1 MESHQQRRSQCRSTH
16 HRLRLDTN
24 TGTSGPTNQDTNPP
38 TIHRQVASTD
48 SGQDATTSH
57 ASGRLSPLLQV
68 PGSVPIAT
76 PRSPNGLSPIID
88 LDNHSS
94 VHVSMASLDDVPRS
108 SSHSQFRGTP
118 ISLFPAVQEVEH
130 LSDSIMLPEDSLP
143 VPVIEV
149 NVPQVD
155 DPVAQLLLQGFQSM
169 FAKQEQDRIADRI
182 ERHRFEAT
190 VHGLLN
196 PSPGHGSGSD
206 ASPNASA
213 SAPVSIGQYYPASP
227 IHPEPQPRAST
238 LFPSAQ
244 VEHHRVPESHGPY
257 RSTDVASH
265 LNEPPFI
272 TALTKT
278 SHCSKFKKHL
288 EDSVSLASD
297 SLTSLEFFVDGI
309 KSALDM
315 ALCSHYSFLPYN
327 ESALDYLVTTTLC
340 PPTLRGHPRY
350 SSMCINFNAFG
361 LVLHRFM
368 WSRAPITF
376 SRSPSAYHELNVL
389 RHVTCGWTLFQ
400 ELIWACSPHMNGSF

>member
-1 MESHQQRRSQCRSTH
+1 
-16 HRLRLDTN
+16 L
-24 TGTSGPTNQDTNPP
+24 
-38 TIHRQVASTD
+38 
-48 SGQDATTSH
+48 
-57 ASGRLSPLLQV
+57 
-68 PGSVPIAT
+68 
-76 PRSPNGLSPIID
+76 
-88 LDNHSS
+88 
-94 VHVSMASLDDVPRS
+94 
-108 SSHSQFRGTP
+108 
-118 ISLFPAVQEVEH
+118 
-130 LSDSIMLPEDSLP
+130 LPEDSLP

-155 DPVAQLLLQGFQSM
+155 PVAQLVQGFQSM

-206 ASPNASA
+206 ASPIASA
-213 SAPVSIGQYYPASP
+213 SEPVSIGQYYPASP

-244 VEHHRVPESHGPY
+244 VEHHRAPQSHGPY

-278 SHCSKFKKHL
+278 SHCSKFKKYL

-315 ALCSHYSFLPYN
+315 ALCSHYSF
-327 ESALDYLVTTTLC
+327 
-340 PPTLRGHPRY
+340 
-350 SSMCINFNAFG
+350 
-361 LVLHRFM
+361 
-368 WSRAPITF
+368 
-376 SRSPSAYHELNVL
+376 
-389 RHVTCGWTLFQ
+389 
-400 ELIWACSPHMNGSF
+400 